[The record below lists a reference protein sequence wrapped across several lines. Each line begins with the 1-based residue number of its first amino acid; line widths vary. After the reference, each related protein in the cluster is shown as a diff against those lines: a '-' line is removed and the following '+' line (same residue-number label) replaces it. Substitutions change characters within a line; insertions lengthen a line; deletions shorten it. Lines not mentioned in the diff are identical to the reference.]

1 MNRKI
6 QMFWLLKKSS
16 KVLKPQGKKKNSEM
30 GQPCSSAQRVM
41 GLQLGLADTQVFSN
55 PIPLNGNKDLQG
67 ESCLGAEQEGPWK
80 Q

>member
-1 MNRKI
+1 MR
-6 QMFWLLKKSS
+6 
-16 KVLKPQGKKKNSEM
+16 E
-30 GQPCSSAQRVM
+30 PCSSAQLVM
-41 GLQLGLADTQVFSN
+41 GLQLGLADKQVFSN